1 MKNWKSRFG
10 NQILDRG
17 LDYYTDSRVRITR
30 FSPSYVEAYIYGT
43 RAYEVLI
50 TFKDSRI
57 ISMFCDCPYC
67 QNHGLC
73 KHLAATLYYLEENPD
88 LIKPADYSDLLN
100 SLSKEELIEFLNS
113 TLQTDSELVAKLRLF
128 TNNDVDE
135 NFYINKLNHCLNNT
149 RDVLRFMDSE
159 IIDLINNN
167 QFTLMFKLLTMI
179 IDNVNKELEYG
190 YVPSYEDIIYKIDD
204 IVSKVRNTASIDD
217 ITDFLIYAIESSDD
231 YFIDDELT
239 DSLSR
244 NGDMQC
250 LIDRWEEK

>member
-100 SLSKEELIEFLNS
+100 SLSREELIEFLNS
-113 TLQTDSELVAKLRLF
+113 TLQADSELVAKLRLF

-135 NFYINKLNHCLNNT
+135 NFYINNN
-149 RDVLRFMDSE
+149 VVNLIFNFMFFSWF
-159 IIDLINNN
+159 LCW
-167 QFTLMFKLLTMI
+167 FVV
-179 IDNVNKELEYG
+179 NVEFSLFFLVSG
-190 YVPSYEDIIYKIDD
+190 RCWIFDIF
-204 IVSKVRNTASIDD
+204 V
-217 ITDFLIYAIESSDD
+217 
-231 YFIDDELT
+231 
-239 DSLSR
+239 
-244 NGDMQC
+244 
-250 LIDRWEEK
+250 W

>member
-1 MKNWKSRFG
+1 M
-10 NQILDRG
+10 
-17 LDYYTDSRVRITR
+17 
-30 FSPSYVEAYIYGT
+30 
-43 RAYEVLI
+43 
-50 TFKDSRI
+50 
-57 ISMFCDCPYC
+57 
-67 QNHGLC
+67 
-73 KHLAATLYYLEENPD
+73 AATLYYFEENPD

-100 SLSKEELIEFLNS
+100 SLSREELIEFLNS

-159 IIDLINNN
+159 IIDLINND
-167 QFTLMFKLLTMI
+167 QFTLMFKLLMI

-190 YVPSYEDIIYKIDD
+190 YVPSYEGIIYKIDD

-217 ITDFLIYAIESSDD
+217 ITDFLIHAIESNDD

-244 NGDMQC
+244 NGDMQR